1 MYLCKKLVLMET
13 ATLPIHVYAEGTPNP
28 ASMKF
33 VANTMLI
40 KGEALEFTS
49 MEYAGKSPLA
59 LELLKFPFISGV
71 FIASNYVTITKTVH
85 VEWEDVMNELREF
98 IAEYLQSGKPV
109 LTERVAT
116 AKGDITD
123 STPVPSEGYTETEKR
138 IVSILEEYIRPA
150 VEQDG
155 GAITFKS
162 FENGVV
168 TVKLKGSCSGCPSA
182 SFTLKAGIEGLLKRM
197 VPEVNSVIAE

>member
-1 MYLCKKLVLMET
+1 MET
-13 ATLPIHVYAEGTPNP
+13 ATLPVFIYAEGTPNP
-28 ASMKF
+28 SSMKF

-49 MEYAGKSPLA
+49 LMDAKKSPLA
-59 LELLKFPFISGV
+59 LELLKFPFISAV
-71 FIASNYVTITKTVH
+71 FISSNYVTLTKTNH
-85 VEWEDVMNELREF
+85 IDWEDVMHEMREF
-98 IAEYLQSGKPV
+98 IAGYLQSGKPV
-109 LTERVAT
+109 LADRVAT
-116 AKGDITD
+116 AKGEITD
-123 STPVPSEGYTETEKR
+123 EAPVPTEGYDEIEKK

-162 FENGVV
+162 FVDGVV

-197 VPEVNSVIAE
+197 IPEVNTVVAE